1 MYQNEMVPFSSV
13 PKECKSGFC
22 YFLTPCRAASEA
34 AASSQILFWVGNV
47 LPLQNMFLDTLFV
60 QWLLEYN
67 TVVGLQSFYFIPDLH
82 PFRTKEAKYY
92 LNEN

>member
-1 MYQNEMVPFSSV
+1 
-13 PKECKSGFC
+13 
-22 YFLTPCRAASEA
+22 
-34 AASSQILFWVGNV
+34 
-47 LPLQNMFLDTLFV
+47 MFLDTLFV